1 MQGQKFPLTRAI
13 ALFSCPPDDPA
24 SPYVAVFYQT
34 TAKISNDSKI
44 LCHGNAKK
52 RVSLEKPYVRTNH
65 QILSKAREFIDK
77 GMPPKQVYDQINQE
91 SGGVF
96 ESPSQGQELRDTQQ
110 VYRQKTKTK
119 SAENEDDEF
128 ELLLRLQ
135 RQEINFVKTLASL
148 SKSYYVFLANDV
160 QLHDVD
166 WFCCKQ
172 NGVLSLDTTFNL
184 CKNWIT
190 DSCYHNQRLQNRDG
204 QHPVFLG
211 PSLIHFQKDAFIFSR
226 FASEMCSFQP
236 NIRNLNAIGTDQD
249 IAIYRGF
256 ATQIPDL
263 KLLLCAYHLQKND
276 AQKIRELVR
285 QKGALKNIIC
295 DIYGRN
301 YGGVKELGLVDST
314 DIDDFRI
321 KLESLKSVWDN
332 LCPGFHKWFSKN
344 RASFFEQSVIESA
357 RTGTKVQGVYYNNS
371 IESQHFW
378 EKMEQSYKKGTV
390 EEVISTLKKMVERQE
405 DDEVRAI

>member
-1 MQGQKFPLTRAI
+1 MGDPFRSEFYLEDAPKGIRSNFFYITDVTKCPMSTITADDNGAYIKTRNTTKLYCQVGDETKGVREESGKFYYNVKQSYNSYERKYVSPDHVILLKRSYCKAKSFPLTRTI
-13 ALFSCPPDDPA
+13 ISFSSPPDGPA

-204 QHPVFLG
+204 QHMVFLG
-211 PSLIHFQKDAFIFSR
+211 PTLIHFQEDAFIFSR
-226 FASEMCSFQP
+226 FASEIVLFP
-236 NIRNLNAIGTDQD
+236 
-249 IAIYRGF
+249 
-256 ATQIPDL
+256 
-263 KLLLCAYHLQKND
+263 
-276 AQKIRELVR
+276 
-285 QKGALKNIIC
+285 
-295 DIYGRN
+295 
-301 YGGVKELGLVDST
+301 
-314 DIDDFRI
+314 
-321 KLESLKSVWDN
+321 
-332 LCPGFHKWFSKN
+332 
-344 RASFFEQSVIESA
+344 
-357 RTGTKVQGVYYNNS
+357 TK
-371 IESQHFW
+371 H
-378 EKMEQSYKKGTV
+378 
-390 EEVISTLKKMVERQE
+390 
-405 DDEVRAI
+405 